1 MVIIIAKVHREVQTI
16 IKDHTKTTRENK
28 VKKSIIIKVK
38 NINIEKN
45 RKLFIIYT

>member
-16 IKDHTKTTRENK
+16 IKDPIKIIRENK
-28 VKKSIIIKVK
+28 VEISIIIKVK